1 MDPKQIVARGYDQI
15 AEQHHWWAGH
25 TRAEERQRYTD
36 LLLEQVPAGG
46 SVLELGC
53 GVGLPTTRILAGR
66 FQVTGV
72 DLSERHI
79 ALARQNVP
87 DATFLQ
93 ADMTAL
99 TFPSARFDAVVGFY
113 SIIHVPRQEQPGLL
127 RDIVGWLKPGGLFVA
142 AMGTSD
148 VEQDILPDW
157 MGAPMYWSHFD
168 TETNRRLVLE
178 AGLQIVRA
186 TEETAPEDGVPIT
199 FLWVV
204 AQKPGSA
211 AAEVESAG
219 K

>member
-1 MDPKQIVARGYDQI
+1 
-15 AEQHHWWAGH
+15 
-25 TRAEERQRYTD
+25 
-36 LLLEQVPAGG
+36 
-46 SVLELGC
+46 C
-53 GVGLPTTRILAGR
+53 GVGLPTARILAER
-66 FQVTGV
+66 FQVTGA
-72 DLSERHI
+72 DLSARHI

-87 DATFLQ
+87 NATFLQ

-99 TFPSARFDAVVGFY
+99 TFPPARFDAVVGFY

-127 RDIVGWLKPGGLFVA
+127 RDIAGWLKPGGLFVA

-148 VEQDILPDW
+148 VEQDILHW

-168 TETNRRLVLE
+168 SETNRRLVLE

-186 TEETAPEDGVPIT
+186 AEETAPEDGVPIT

-211 AAEVESAG
+211 AVL
-219 K
+219 

>member
-1 MDPKQIVARGYDQI
+1 MDPKQIVAQGYDKI

-36 LLLEQVPAGG
+36 FLLEQVPAGG

-53 GVGLPTTRILAGR
+53 GVGLPTARILAQR

-72 DLSERHI
+72 DLSARHI

-99 TFPSARFDAVVGFY
+99 SFPQASFDAVVGFY
-113 SIIHVPRQEQPGLL
+113 SIIHVPREEQPGLL
-127 RDIVGWLKPGGLFVA
+127 RDIAGWLKPGGLFVA

-168 TETNRRLVLE
+168 SETNRRLVLE
-178 AGLQIVRA
+178 AELQIIRA

-204 AQKPGSA
+204 AQKPGI
-211 AAEVESAG
+211 EQEST
-219 K
+219 